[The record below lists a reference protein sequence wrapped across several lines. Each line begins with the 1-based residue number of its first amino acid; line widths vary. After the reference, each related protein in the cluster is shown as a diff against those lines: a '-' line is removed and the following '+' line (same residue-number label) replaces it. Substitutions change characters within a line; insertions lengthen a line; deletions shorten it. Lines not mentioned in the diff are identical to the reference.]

1 MKFLRAALVLL
12 VAVNSQNVFAGNTTY
27 SGSLL
32 AFIGTDWNGAG
43 YIFAFNHGP
52 ASQCASGQF
61 SISASAPGYKDQVAA
76 LMRAWILC
84 EPIIVT
90 EDSTDSCPNGRANVI
105 AVDFLVSATDTDG
118 IAYPCKHPA
127 I

>member
-1 MKFLRAALVLL
+1 MKFLRVALALL

-27 SGSLL
+27 GGSL

-43 YIFAFNHGP
+43 YIFSYLNSP
-52 ASQCASGQF
+52 SQCASGQF
-61 SISASAPGYKDQVAA
+61 SISASAPGYKDQVAVI
-76 LMRAWILC
+76 MRAWILC
-84 EPIIVT
+84 EGILVT

-105 AVDFLVSATDTDG
+105 SVDFLVSATDTDG